1 MAQNKPSTV
10 ISEEEFL
17 ALQSTLLQIKQEKYE
32 VAEKE
37 QRVSK
42 ELAKFRQLYSDTE
55 QQLKKANGTWKYIK
69 INLNFSDFQFRSIDL
84 ISKSKDAK
92 AIQLLSENENM
103 KRLVD
108 QTRVEAK
115 EQQEVRSLILIPL
128 ISH

>member
-108 QTRVEAK
+108 KTRVEAK
-115 EQQEVRSLILIPL
+115 EQQEVRSLN
-128 ISH
+128 

>member
-115 EQQEVRSLILIPL
+115 EQQEVRSLN
-128 ISH
+128 